1 MTTRIRYYLATWTR
15 GSTWCQEPLHLVQ
28 YPSGTR
34 LVEAGLNQVSGQ
46 NVADDG
52 DDSVGGDGDVDDDD
66 GDDIITMIGIC
77 QSHLLIIAVSAE
89 FESSLAIVS
98 QLGVTHPRTI
108 CRAGSNNY
116 NPRKNIFW
124 C

>member
-1 MTTRIRYYLATWTR
+1 MTTRIRYYLTTWSS
-15 GSTWCQEPLHLVQ
+15 GSTWCQAPLHLVQ
-28 YPSGTR
+28 CPSGTR
-34 LVEAGLNQVSGQ
+34 LVEAGLNQVSAQDVDDDGG
-46 NVADDG
+46 VVGSDDG
-52 DDSVGGDGDVDDDD
+52 DDSFSDD
-66 GDDIITMIGIC
+66 ITMIGIC

-124 C
+124 

>member
-1 MTTRIRYYLATWTR
+1 M
-15 GSTWCQEPLHLVQ
+15 
-28 YPSGTR
+28 
-34 LVEAGLNQVSGQ
+34 EADLNQVSGQ
-46 NVADDG
+46 NVDDDG
-52 DDSVGGDGDVDDDD
+52 GCDDDAEDGGSGDGDVDDDD

-98 QLGVTHPRTI
+98 QLGLTHPRTI

-116 NPRKNIFW
+116 NPKKNIIW

>member
-34 LVEAGLNQVSGQ
+34 LAEADLNQVSGQ
-46 NVADDG
+46 NVDDDG
-52 DDSVGGDGDVDDDD
+52 GCDDGDVDDDD
-66 GDDIITMIGIC
+66 GDDIITMIGKC
-77 QSHLLIIAVSAE
+77 QSHLLIIAVSTE

-124 C
+124 